1 MEVPMPNVF
10 VPWRQFFEEA
20 GKQSTGPEWFSS
32 ALFND
37 HGALIDEP
45 RRRVFTK
52 PVFRLRR
59 EAESISDL
67 REVFST
73 R

>member
-1 MEVPMPNVF
+1 MPTVF

-20 GKQSTGPEWFSS
+20 EKQSTEPQWLSS
-32 ALFND
+32 ALFSD
-37 HGALIDEP
+37 HGALIDGLASRTP
-45 RRRVFTK
+45 KK

-59 EAESISDL
+59 EAQSVSDL
-67 REVFST
+67 REVFSS

>member
-1 MEVPMPNVF
+1 MRTVF
-10 VPWRQFFEEA
+10 VPWRQFFEQTK
-20 GKQSTGPEWFSS
+20 KQSTDSQWLSS

-37 HGALIDEP
+37 HGALIDELT
-45 RRRVFTK
+45 RRAPKK
-52 PVFRLRR
+52 PVLRLRR
-59 EAESISDL
+59 DAEAVSDL

>member
-1 MEVPMPNVF
+1 MRNVL
-10 VPWRQFFEEA
+10 VPWRQFFEDA
-20 GKQSTGPEWFSS
+20 GKQSIEPEWLSS

-37 HGALIDEP
+37 HGALIEDLARTGP
-45 RRRVFTK
+45 KK
-52 PVFRLRR
+52 PMLRLRR
-59 EAESISDL
+59 DAESISDL